1 MQGESKSMEKTTS
14 SFVIATAAVI
24 TMGFWVLFTGSWGL
38 HELIL
43 GAAFTVLTL
52 AITALAW
59 RDMGILFRPTVRQ
72 VLCLWRVPWY
82 VLHDSVEVSLV
93 LAKDVFGVREAGSHF
108 RTVTFPSDT
117 EKHDIARAV
126 LATTGT
132 TMTPSTIVLGV
143 EDDLLLLH
151 QLQRSPLPKM
161 VADLG
166 RS

>member
-1 MQGESKSMEKTTS
+1 MGKKTS
-14 SFVIATAAVI
+14 SLVIASAAVVS
-24 TMGFWVLFTGSWGL
+24 MGGWVLFTGSWGL

-43 GAAFTVLTL
+43 GAAFTALTL

-82 VLHDSVEVSLV
+82 VLHDSVEVSLI
-93 LAKDVFGVREAGSHF
+93 LAKDMLGVREAGSHF
-108 RTVTFPSDT
+108 RAVTFSSDT

-151 QLQRSPLPKM
+151 QLQRSSLPKM
-161 VADLG
+161 IADLG
-166 RS
+166 VRE

>member
-1 MQGESKSMEKTTS
+1 MQGESKSMEKKTS

-59 RDMGILFRPTVRQ
+59 RDMGILFRPTLHQ

-82 VLHDSVEVSLV
+82 VLHDSVEVSLI
-93 LAKDVFGVREAGSHF
+93 LAKDILGVREAGSHY
-108 RTVTFPSDT
+108 RAVTFPSKTGELDV
-117 EKHDIARAV
+117 ARAA

-143 EDDLLLLH
+143 EDDRLLLH

-161 VADLG
+161 IADLG

>member
-1 MQGESKSMEKTTS
+1 MI
-14 SFVIATAAVI
+14 VPAAIV
-24 TMGFWVLFTGSWGL
+24 TMGCWVLFTGSFSL
-38 HELIL
+38 HELVL
-43 GAAFTVLTL
+43 GAAFTALTL
-52 AITALAW
+52 GVTALAW
-59 RDMGILFRPTVRQ
+59 RNMGILFSPTVRQ
-72 VLCLWRVPWY
+72 VFCLWRIPWY
-82 VLHDSVEVSLV
+82 VLHDSVEVSLI
-93 LAKDVFGVREAGSHF
+93 LANDMLGFREAGSHF
-108 RTVTFPSDT
+108 RAVTFPSDT

-161 VADLG
+161 IADLG